1 MKFLAGVLFVLM
13 TSTLA
18 LTAQTRDART
28 EAIINKLKI
37 SNTALNASAQGKEY
51 WLAVPLNEG
60 KTQPTL
66 NLEFYVTSSYNTI
79 VTLEVPGAGFIA
91 TKKIKALE
99 VATFTT
105 KNATAN
111 FDWEIVSSQTPDNRG
126 IHIFADKPISVYCLN
141 GKEVT
146 SDGYLGLPISSWG
159 TDYIHCAYYD
169 FNEYRPLGAGF
180 IVVASEDKTAV
191 TINLKG
197 RGKLFAKTRSGSK
210 IGDVLQF
217 TLDKG
222 QVYNVVGDATT
233 IGTFD
238 LTGTKIHADKPI
250 GVISYHERT
259 LLPQNSQN
267 GRDHM
272 VEMVPPVS
280 AWGKKYVNLEF
291 IRDNHGDFF
300 RIVGSKN
307 NTTWS
312 MKYYDKM
319 SGQLLGQ
326 RNGKLND
333 GEFYEDFNEWA
344 GRGAI
349 EGIRGVSVWE
359 ADKPVFLMQYQ
370 YSANWDR
377 GDNFD
382 PDMVVVTPYEQYL
395 KGTLFQ
401 TPSNPAF
408 INNWFNYVVEG
419 DPTDTTSRKLKS
431 LVIDGDSVYKS
442 YPQLLLNRIPTTNLY
457 WGFKFMSPG
466 PHFVTSD
473 TKFGGYVYG
482 FGSFNGYTWPA
493 ALATR
498 SLEDLDTLPPV
509 LTYTTECGDYKYK
522 ATEVR
527 NFGTPPDTVQ
537 IDQGIFDISL
547 IDSLSYNY
555 ELKFKTASTIIPLP
569 KVTEFEFDLLVKDKT
584 KDAFAVFIVMDRAG
598 NYTLDTVSYVV
609 DKLVL
614 DPSIVHFRSVRIG
627 TTKELT
633 VQLKNPNNKAVK
645 VKKLTLL
652 KKKEYLI
659 KSGEIPPEI
668 TMQPLGTHDI
678 VIDYTPVKEGLKE
691 EDDNQLDID
700 SILVETE
707 CALFSFPVKGRGVL
721 PCADVEPLWLA
732 ATTAVGDT
740 VRKEVVGRALY
751 IRNKG
756 TDTLTVTGIKD
767 VAPPFFVDNE
777 TPKFPF
783 RVAPGKEVLFT
794 SIGYAPTTLNIDTLK
809 VTFLTDGA
817 GVNCNEVS
825 TWIGQGKAPGPKITS
840 YDWKERRVLTDN
852 KATIEVSNLGT
863 SDLNLVGW
871 HYSNPSDPNFK
882 ATTQSTFSATA
893 PFLLRANN
901 QTKVVF
907 DVVYT
912 PSGEATHHNSIIP
925 EFREV
930 VPQIEGTLD
939 GIGILPKIAPTGWV
953 FPDSTLVGNTYGTP
967 GSVIVRNPST
977 SAPLNV
983 KTFGIRAGGNTADFT
998 FTQPLPATFIVPK
1011 ADSMV
1016 FPVTFAPLA
1025 VGQRKITI
1033 DMTSDAAPGPEV
1045 DPTVSNSVDVVGVGY
1060 QIVTN
1065 FPEITVGP
1073 KDFGVVMTCDAPG
1086 GNFVITNPGTANL
1099 IIDNYALV
1107 GPDAANFLLKFP
1119 TLPLIIKPKG
1129 VEAIPV
1135 QFVPNANRPFSAQV
1149 LIYSNADTVNF
1160 PLAQRTARLDGIGK
1174 IVPVEFSLTA
1184 NGAKSINPGT
1194 DKTFV
1199 LSAVSGDFT
1208 DAAMMDFVAEIPYH
1222 EKYLKFESASFVGAY
1237 AVNQAWKFTPTTGTT
1252 VGSGA
1257 NYKLV
1262 LSASGSFAIPAA
1274 GPIAELKFQTLLA
1287 DTIFYPVGLNV
1298 QVPNR
1303 ASCVLPKSTGD
1314 QLSIE
1319 GCFINARLVTP
1330 SGSKYALTAISPN
1343 PSSNNVITIDYS
1355 VGLTSHTT
1363 FELYNT
1369 LGERV
1374 AVLMDK
1380 VLNAGDYQARMGIA
1394 NIPAGVYSCRMVSGQ
1409 YSTSQMITITK

>member
-1 MKFLAGVLFVLM
+1 MFLIVLVA
-13 TSTLA
+13 SSLA
-18 LTAQTRDART
+18 ATAQTHDAKT

-37 SNTALNASAQGKEY
+37 STSTLNASAQGREY

-66 NLEFYVTSSYNTI
+66 NLEFYITSNYNTQ
-79 VTLEVPGAGFIA
+79 VTVEVPGSAFIK

-99 VATFTT
+99 VATFST
-105 KNATAN
+105 KDGSAS
-111 FDWEIVSSQTPDNRG
+111 FDWEVVSSETPDNRG

-180 IVVASEDKTAV
+180 IVIASEDETEV

-197 RGKLFAKTRSGSK
+197 KGKNFAKTRSGSK
-210 IGDVLQF
+210 IGNALNF
-217 TLDKG
+217 KLDKG

-238 LTGTKIHADKPI
+238 LTGTKIHGNKPI

-259 LLPQNSQN
+259 LLPQNSGN

-291 IRDNHGDFF
+291 IRDNKGDFF
-300 RIVGSKN
+300 RLVASKN
-307 NTTWS
+307 NTSWS

-319 SGQLLGQ
+319 TGQLLGQ

-333 GEFYEDFNEWA
+333 GEFYEDFNNWA
-344 GRGAI
+344 ARGAI
-349 EGIRGVSVWE
+349 EGFRGVSVWE

-370 YSANWDR
+370 YSANWDN

-401 TPSNPAF
+401 TPSNPKF

-419 DPTDTTSRKLKS
+419 DPADTNSTKLKS
-431 LVIDGDSVYKS
+431 LVIDGDTVYKS

-466 PHFVTSD
+466 PHFVTSE

-482 FGSFNGYTWPA
+482 FGQFNGYTWPA

-509 LTYTTECGDYKYK
+509 LKYTTECGDYKYTS
-522 ATEVR
+522 TEVR
-527 NFGTPPDTVQ
+527 NFGIPPDTVQ
-537 IDQGIFDISL
+537 IDQGIFEISL

-555 ELKFKTASTIIPLP
+555 ELKFQTAATIIPLP
-569 KVTEFEFDLLVKDKT
+569 KVTEFKFDLLVKDKT

-614 DPSIVHFRSVRIG
+614 DPNIVHFRSVRIG
-627 TTKELT
+627 TTKELAVT
-633 VQLKNPNNKAVK
+633 LRNPNNKTVK
-645 VKKLTLL
+645 VKKLSLL
-652 KKKEYLI
+652 KKKEYVI
-659 KSGEIPPEI
+659 KSGELPPEI
-668 TMQPLGTHDI
+668 DLAPNGTHDI
-678 VIDYTPVKEGLKE
+678 TIAYTPIKEGLKE
-691 EDDNQLDID
+691 DDDNQLDID

-707 CALFSFPVKGRGVL
+707 CAKFTFPVKGRGVL
-721 PCADVEPLWLA
+721 PCADVEPIWLA
-732 ATTAVGDT
+732 ATTAIGDT
-740 VRKEVVGRALY
+740 VRKEVSGRALY

-767 VAPPFFVDNE
+767 VAPPFFVENT
-777 TPKFPF
+777 TPAFPF
-783 RVAPGKEVLFT
+783 KIAPGKEELFT
-794 SIGYAPTTLNIDTLK
+794 SIGYAPTSLNIDTLK

-817 GVNCNEVS
+817 GTNCNEVS

-840 YDWKERRVLTDN
+840 YDWQERRVQTVN
-852 KATIEVSNLGT
+852 GWTIEVSNLGT
-863 SDLNLVGW
+863 SDLNLTGW
-871 HYSNPSDPNFK
+871 KFSNPSDPNFK
-882 ATTQSTFSATA
+882 ATTQVTFDAAA

-939 GIGILPKIAPTGWV
+939 GIGILPKIDPTGYI
-953 FPDSTLVGNTYGTP
+953 FPDSTEVGNTYPIP
-967 GSVIVRNPST
+967 GAVVVRNPST
-977 SAPLNV
+977 SAVLNV
-983 KTFGIRAGGNTADFT
+983 KTFAIRAGGNINDFA
-998 FTQPLPATFIVPK
+998 FVNPLPTSFIVPK

-1016 FPVTFAPLA
+1016 FPVNFTPTAI
-1025 VGQRKITI
+1025 GQRKITI

-1060 QIVTN
+1060 QIITN

-1073 KDFGVVMTCDAPG
+1073 KDFGVVMTCDAPN

-1107 GPDAANFLLKFP
+1107 GPDAANFLLTFP
-1119 TLPLIIKPKG
+1119 TLPLIVRPN
-1129 VEAIPV
+1129 VPVAIPV

-1149 LIYSNADTVNF
+1149 LIYSNADTTKF
-1160 PLAQRTARLDGIGK
+1160 PITERTARLDGIGK

-1184 NGAKSINPGT
+1184 KGAKSITPGT
-1194 DKTFV
+1194 EQTFV
-1199 LSAVSGDFT
+1199 LSAVSGDYT
-1208 DAAMMDFVAEIPYH
+1208 NAAMLDFVAEIPYH
-1222 EKYLKFESASFVGAY
+1222 EKYLRFMSATFVGAY
-1237 AVNQAWKFTPTTGTT
+1237 AANQAWKFTPNDGTT

-1262 LSASGSFAIPAA
+1262 FNASGSFAIPSS
-1274 GPIAELKFQTLLA
+1274 GPIAELKFMSLLA
-1287 DTIFYPVGLNV
+1287 DTIYYPIGLNV

-1303 ASCVLPKSTGD
+1303 ASCVLPTSTGD
-1314 QLSIE
+1314 QLSVE
-1319 GCFINARLVTP
+1319 GCFINARLVSP
-1330 SGSKYALTAISPN
+1330 SGSKYALTTISPN
-1343 PSSNNVITIDYS
+1343 PSSSNVITIDYS

-1380 VLNAGDYQARMGIA
+1380 VLNHGDYQARISLA

-1409 YSTSQMITITK
+1409 YSASQMITITK

>member
-1 MKFLAGVLFVLM
+1 MKFLAKVLVVLFS
-13 TSTLA
+13 STLA
-18 LTAQTRDART
+18 LSAQTHDAKT

-37 SNTALNASAQGKEY
+37 STMTLNASAQGKEY

-66 NLEFYVTSSYNTI
+66 NLEFYVTSSYNTVI
-79 VTLEVPGAGFIA
+79 TLEVPGAGFIA

-99 VATFTT
+99 VATFSTL
-105 KNATAN
+105 NASAN
-111 FDWEIVSSQTPDNRG
+111 YDWEVVSSQTPDNRG

-141 GKEVT
+141 GKQVT

-180 IVVASEDKTAV
+180 IVIASEDQTAV

-210 IGDVLQF
+210 IGEILKV

-233 IGTFD
+233 IGQFD
-238 LTGTKIHADKPI
+238 LTGSKIHADKPI

-300 RIVGSKN
+300 RIVASKN
-307 NTTWS
+307 NTYWK

-319 SGQLLGQ
+319 TGDLISQ
-326 RNGKLND
+326 REGKLND

-419 DPTDTTSRKLKS
+419 DPLDTTSRKLKS

-466 PHFVTSD
+466 PHIVTSD

-509 LTYTTECGDYKYK
+509 LIFDTECGDYKYTS
-522 ATEVR
+522 TEVR

-537 IDQGIFDISL
+537 IDQGIFEISL

-555 ELKFKTASTIIPLP
+555 ELIFKTASTIIPLP
-569 KVTEFEFDLLVKDKT
+569 KVTEFKFDLIVKDKT

-598 NYTLDTVSYVV
+598 NYTIDTVSYIV
-609 DKLVL
+609 DRLEL
-614 DPSIVHFRSVRIG
+614 DPKIVKFGSVRIG
-627 TTKELT
+627 TTKSLT
-633 VQLKNPNNKAVK
+633 VKIVNPNNKTVK
-645 VKKLTLL
+645 VKKLSLL
-652 KKKEYLI
+652 KKKEYVI
-659 KSGEIPPEI
+659 TSGEIPPEI
-668 TMQPLGTHDI
+668 DLIAKGTHDI
-678 VIDYTPVKEGLKE
+678 TIAYTPIKEGLKE
-691 EDDNQLDID
+691 DDDNQLDID
-700 SILVETE
+700 SIQVETE
-707 CALFSFPVKGRGVL
+707 CAKFTFPVKGRGVV

-740 VRKEVVGRALY
+740 VRKEISGRALY

-756 TDTLTVTGIKD
+756 TDTLTVKGLLG
-767 VAPPFFVDNE
+767 VQLPFFVEN
-777 TPKFPF
+777 TNPPFPF
-783 RVAPGKEVLFT
+783 KVAPGGERLFT
-794 SIGYAPTTLNIDTLK
+794 SIGYAPTQITADTIK
-809 VTFLTDGA
+809 VTFETDGA
-817 GVNCNEVS
+817 GANCNEIS
-825 TWIGQGKAPGPKITS
+825 TWIGRGKAPGPKITS

-852 KATIEVSNLGT
+852 NSTIEVPNLGT
-863 SDLNLVGW
+863 SDLNLIGW
-871 HYSNPSDPNFK
+871 KFSNPTDPNFK
-882 ATTQSTFSATA
+882 ATTQTTFSPTA
-893 PFLLRANN
+893 PFLVRANN

-912 PSGEATHHNSIIP
+912 PSDEATHHNSIIP
-925 EFREV
+925 EFRET
-930 VPQIEGTLD
+930 VPQIEGMLD
-939 GIGILPKIAPTGWV
+939 GIGILPKIVPTGWV
-953 FPDSTLVGNTYGTP
+953 FPDSTLIGDTYATP
-967 GSVIVRNPST
+967 GSVVIRNPST
-977 SAPLNV
+977 SAVLNV
-983 KTFGIRAGGNTADFT
+983 KTFAIRAGGDINDFA
-998 FTQPLPATFIVPK
+998 FTKTLPTSFIIPK

-1016 FPVTFAPLA
+1016 FPVNFTPTAI
-1025 VGQRKITI
+1025 GKRKITI
-1033 DMTSDAAPGPEV
+1033 DMTSDAMTGPEV
-1045 DPTVSNSVDVVGVGY
+1045 DPTVSNSVDVEGVGY
-1060 QIVTN
+1060 QIITN
-1065 FPEITVGP
+1065 FPGITVTSIP
-1073 KDFGVVMTCDAPG
+1073 YGVWMTCDTSSK
-1086 GNFVITNPGTANL
+1086 NFVINNPGTANL
-1099 IIDNYALV
+1099 VIDNYAVV
-1107 GPDAANFLLKFP
+1107 GPDAANFLMTFP
-1119 TLPLIIKPKG
+1119 TLPLVIRPNSP
-1129 VEAIPV
+1129 VAIPV
-1135 QFVPNANRPFSAQV
+1135 KFAPNANRPFSAQV
-1149 LIYSNADTVNF
+1149 LIYSNADTVVY
-1160 PLAQRTARLDGIGK
+1160 PLAQRTASLDGIGK
-1174 IVPVEFSLTA
+1174 IVPVEFSLTVK
-1184 NGAKSINPGT
+1184 GAKSIEPGT
-1194 DKTFV
+1194 IQTLV

-1208 DAAMMDFVAEIPYH
+1208 DAGMVDFTAEISFH
-1222 EKYLKFESASFVGAY
+1222 EKYMKYEGTKFVGAY
-1237 AVNQAWKFTPTTGTT
+1237 GVNNAWKFTADSAKDRSANYKRIL
-1252 VGSGA
+1252 VGSG
-1257 NYKLV
+1257 
-1262 LSASGSFAIPAA
+1262 SFPIPAA
-1274 GPIAELKFQTLLA
+1274 GPIAELTFQSLLA
-1287 DTIFYPVGLNV
+1287 DTIYYPIGLNV

-1303 ASCVLPKSTGD
+1303 ASCVIPTSTGD
-1314 QLSIE
+1314 QLSIL
-1319 GCFINARLVTP
+1319 GCFINARLVSP
-1330 SGSKYALTAISPN
+1330 SGSKYALTSISPN

-1363 FELYNT
+1363 FELFNS

-1374 AVLMDK
+1374 AVLLDK
-1380 VLNAGDYQARMGIA
+1380 VLDHGDYQARIGIA
-1394 NIPAGVYSCRMVSGQ
+1394 SIPSGVYSCRMVSGQ
-1409 YSTSQMITITK
+1409 FSTSQMITITK